1 MVARCWLFVKWTI
14 TFLPSNFIP
23 QQNSFQSSSERPLQ
37 WFHNGISGDCHN
49 NYCTP
54 ISWGSYVF
62 LCFRRV
68 LCVLVFQGSLVCS
81 CVSGEFCVFL
91 CFREVLCILVFQGS
105 LVYTCVLGKSCV
117 FLRLSARESQNNQV
131 SNKTQHSPHL
141 RMKTSGYLR
150 RKGEGQ
156 PPHLQNTMRQ
166 SIRICV
172 RLLLTRGVQMFWE
185 IRSSDIKIAGTVST
199 WSRGVVLVKP
209 RAVTRAPP
217 TVGPRKF
224 PSANAVKWNVG

>member
-1 MVARCWLFVKWTI
+1 MNKNILAQQLYSTPKQISISISREATSMISQWNLRWL
-14 TFLPSNFIP
+14 
-23 QQNSFQSSSERPLQ
+23 SESLL
-37 WFHNGISGDCHN
+37 WVHLLG
-49 NYCTP
+49 
-54 ISWGSYVF
+54 
-62 LCFRRV
+62 V
-68 LCVLVFQGSLVCS
+68 LGVLVFQESLVYS
-81 CVSGEFCVFL
+81 CVSGE
-91 CFREVLCILVFQGS
+91 
-105 LVYTCVLGKSCV
+105 SCV

-150 RKGEGQ
+150 RKGDGQ
-156 PPHLQNTMRQ
+156 TPHLQNTMRQ

-172 RLLLTRGVQMFWE
+172 RLPLTRGVQMFLE
-185 IRSSDIKIAGTVST
+185 IRSSDIEIAGTVST

-209 RAVTRAPP
+209 RAVTSAPP

>member
-1 MVARCWLFVKWTI
+1 MLTLCEMNKNILAQQLYSTLKQISISIIDDFAMESQVIVRIVI
-14 TFLPSNFIP
+14 VGPSV
-23 QQNSFQSSSERPLQ
+23 RGL
-37 WFHNGISGDCHN
+37 
-49 NYCTP
+49 
-54 ISWGSYVF
+54 
-62 LCFRRV
+62 R
-68 LCVLVFQGSLVCS
+68 CS
-81 CVSGEFCVFL
+81 CVSGE
-91 CFREVLCILVFQGS
+91 
-105 LVYTCVLGKSCV
+105 SCV

-150 RKGEGQ
+150 RKGDGQ
-156 PPHLQNTMRQ
+156 TPHLQNTMRQ

-172 RLLLTRGVQMFWE
+172 RLPLTRGVQMFLE
-185 IRSSDIKIAGTVST
+185 IRSSDIKIVGTVST

-209 RAVTRAPP
+209 RAVTSAPP